1 MNKNPISISN
11 VQYPMSKIQGEA
23 LDRAGSTPRPTTD
36 PTHRLFC
43 SPGRRPGWLFLLA
56 ALLAVSAPAAEPQE
70 QPARELTLEECV
82 GLALEN
88 NLDLKI
94 EKIARREARYDG
106 NIARGGY
113 DPNVEISAKRT
124 SEETLGAE
132 TESGR
137 VRSETDADDW
147 SASVG
152 GATVLG
158 GLSYEI
164 GARLGD
170 SSGVREGNPFDTSAA
185 SAGVTLTQ
193 PLLKGFKTDDTR
205 YRVAV
210 ADKQSAEALAQL
222 EGRLQ
227 EMLAQ
232 VETAWYA
239 LIQAREGVR
248 VQEDAVR
255 LATQLFEDN
264 RRKVQ
269 IGAMSMLDE
278 KQAES
283 QAATARAD
291 LSSARRAYAEACNQ
305 LKSLVFADHRNFR
318 ELELAAVGDLAAE
331 PVATDPEASGVRAL
345 ENRPDLRQ
353 ARLALERQ
361 GLVVNYQR
369 NQTLPSLDLVGGY
382 GLAASSEDS
391 YGSAVDRLES
401 ADEPYWTAG
410 VTLSFPLGN
419 RAAKNRHAQ
428 SLAAAEKSGL
438 QLRQLEETA
447 LVEVDNAISSVA
459 TGLERVQATKE
470 ARTYAEQ
477 ALAAEQR
484 KFENGKSTSF
494 VVLQLQRD
502 LTGARKAE
510 IEALADYNQQLS
522 ALALAEGSM
531 LARHGVEFADPA
543 VKAP

>member
-1 MNKNPISISN
+1 MNEKNQVRRFNGSA
-11 VQYPMSKIQGEA
+11 VRR
-23 LDRAGSTPRPTTD
+23 LAGI
-36 PTHRLFC
+36 LV
-43 SPGRRPGWLFLLA
+43 LA
-56 ALLAVSAPAAEPQE
+56 LAVSAPAAEPQV
-70 QPARELTLEECV
+70 RKLTLEECI

-94 EKIARREARYDG
+94 EKIARREARLDG
-106 NIARGGY
+106 AIARGGY
-113 DPNVEISAKRT
+113 DPTFALSAKRAH
-124 SEETLGAE
+124 EETAGESAGTASGALDVLGAE
-132 TESGR
+132 TDSDSWE
-137 VRSETDADDW
+137 
-147 SASVG
+147 ASVG
-152 GATVLG
+152 GATALG

-164 GARLGD
+164 GARLGE
-170 SSGVREGNPFDTSAA
+170 SSGVREGNPFDTSTG
-185 SAGVTLTQ
+185 SAGITLTQ

-227 EMLAQ
+227 EILAQ
-232 VETAWYA
+232 VETAWCA
-239 LIQAREGVR
+239 LVRAREGIR

-255 LATQLFEDN
+255 LAAQLFEDN

-269 IGAMSMLDE
+269 IGALSMLDE

-283 QAATARAD
+283 QAAAARAD

-318 ELELAAVGDLAAE
+318 GLELVAIGDLAAE
-331 PVATDPEASGVRAL
+331 PVATDAEAAGARAL
-345 ENRPDLRQ
+345 ESRPDLRQ

-361 GLVVNYQR
+361 GLVADYQR

-382 GLAASSEDS
+382 GLAAGSEDS
-391 YGSAVDRLES
+391 YGSAVDRIGS

-428 SLAAAEKSGL
+428 SLAAAEKSAL

-447 LVEVDNAISSVA
+447 LVEVDNAISSVE

-484 KFENGKSTSF
+484 KFESGKSTSF

-543 VKAP
+543 AQTP